1 MFTGIIEEIGTVVN
15 VVRNSNAASIEIK
28 AKEIMCDIKKG
39 DSIST
44 NGVCLT
50 VSSYKSGSFNADV
63 MPETMKVT
71 NLGELRP
78 GSEVNL
84 ERALTPSSRM
94 GGHFV
99 SGHIDGTGRIAD
111 VRSDRNAS
119 LLTVQTAE
127 NIIKNL
133 VYKGSVAVDGTS
145 LTVVDVGRSRFVVSI
160 IPTTKEDTTLLKK
173 NIGDTLNIECDLIA
187 KYIANTLKQ
196 EVENE
201 KAPSGRGLTLDSLKE
216 KGW

>member
-15 VVRNSNAASIEIK
+15 IVRNSNSASIEIK
-28 AKEIMCDIKKG
+28 ANEIMFDIKKG

-187 KYIANTLKQ
+187 KYITNTLRQ